1 RGGQESSETL
11 RQRRC
16 PASLLDTLRPAGK
29 RGRDW
34 NRVPAHT
41 AQSRLAPLGPCQYR
55 HPTPPLPACVLGQ
68 PIFPEQC
75 SDDFRGWVRG
85 RTGKRVGETSAG
97 VSCSLRLRAVRRL
110 RGVFYRVYGTRA
122 HSVFLLHP
130 RRGVSPP
137 PGSPPPPP
145 RPSKPGLA
153 KRSYVDGQ
161 LFRSRK

>member
-1 RGGQESSETL
+1 
-11 RQRRC
+11 
-16 PASLLDTLRPAGK
+16 
-29 RGRDW
+29 
-34 NRVPAHT
+34 
-41 AQSRLAPLGPCQYR
+41 
-55 HPTPPLPACVLGQ
+55 LPACVLGQ

-97 VSCSLRLRAVRRL
+97 VSCSLRLRGVRRL

-122 HSVFLLHP
+122 RSVFLLHP

-145 RPSKPGLA
+145 RPSKHGLA
-153 KRSYVDGQ
+153 KR
-161 LFRSRK
+161 RSPFYGVPICRVYIGKGGRGYLSCRWY